1 MVLCVVCVVF
11 LSGVWCACVRVCV
24 VCGGGVCFWFVYV
37 FGLCVLCLWCVC
49 VWFEILLIR
58 TFLKFQ
64 NLNIFQSGVGPR
76 KGAANI
82 KTLKIKD

>member
-1 MVLCVVCVVF
+1 MC
-11 LSGVWCACVRVCV
+11 GVRVCV
-24 VCGGGVCFWFVYV
+24 YVWCVVVVCV
-37 FGLCVLCLWCVC
+37 FGLFMCLVCVYCVC
-49 VWFEILLIR
+49 GVCVCGIEILLIR